1 MKQTILLLAFL
12 ALGLAACL
20 PLATPLPPLPTA
32 TPPAPTASA
41 TATIVWFPP
50 TATPTPLP
58 SVTLSITPT
67 LDLSP
72 RYGALLLADDFGE
85 TSEWSAGRSPAGSMT
100 FGQGELTLA
109 VSQGRGYLSSLRHG
123 TSLGD
128 FYLEINASPGIC
140 RAADEYGLLLRVASV
155 QDFFRFALLCN
166 GQARLDRILGGQASS
181 PVPPKPNAA
190 VPPGAPSTSRL
201 AVWASGKEMRFYANG
216 QYLFSVRDGTLLSG
230 GLGVFAR
237 AAGDGAVTIN
247 FSDLA
252 VYQIAP

>member
-1 MKQTILLLAFL
+1 MKRMILLLALL

-20 PLATPLPPLPTA
+20 PLATPLPPLPSA

-41 TATIVWFPP
+41 TATTVWFPP

-58 SVTLSITPT
+58 RPTLSITPT

-85 TSEWSAGRSPAGSMT
+85 SSQWTVGRMPAGSLA

-123 TSLGD
+123 TNLGD
-128 FYLEINASPGIC
+128 FYLEISASPSIC
-140 RAADEYGLLLRVASV
+140 RAADEYGVLLRMASM
-155 QDFFRFALLCN
+155 QDFLRFALLCN

-181 PVPPKPNAA
+181 PVPPEPHAA
-190 VPPGAPSTSRL
+190 VPRGAPSASRL
-201 AVWASGKEMRFYANG
+201 AVWALGKEMRFYANG
-216 QYLFSVRDGTLLSG
+216 QYLFSVRDGSLLSG

-237 AAGDGAVTIN
+237 AAGEGAVTVN

-252 VYQIAP
+252 VYQVAP